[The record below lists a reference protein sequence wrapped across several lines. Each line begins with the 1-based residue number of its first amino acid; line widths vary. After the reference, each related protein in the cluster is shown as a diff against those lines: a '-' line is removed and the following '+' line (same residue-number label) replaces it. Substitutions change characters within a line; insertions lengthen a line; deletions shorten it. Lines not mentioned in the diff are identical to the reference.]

1 MSGISPIP
9 SSLRILW
16 VGPVIDEAHFFNP
29 AVSAAAS
36 IWQQGLI
43 TSLMTQGE
51 GVPTHG
57 RVDVISHLPC
67 RSFPMG
73 RIWPNSNDSIFP
85 KAVNGVG
92 VSYFNFPKLREKVLE
107 WQYTKVLRNILK
119 DKLIHSYDLIAS
131 YNAEA
136 YVSKPVATIAK
147 EKRLPWISIIADLPK
162 IKPQDY
168 LDNARVNEADGRIY
182 LSWANFESYAE
193 PIRDLFLEGGVFSQ
207 TVNDSDLLLD
217 NRDSIKRIAYFGG
230 ITSLGGI
237 DLFLDATRHLS
248 GSQYEFHIIGAGNI
262 SRVQSFVK
270 QDHRIYYH
278 GPVSQ
283 EDLMRIGNAMDIFI
297 DPRPRGMSENNF
309 PSKILTYL
317 GFAKPII
324 SSSGYGIPPEYDQV
338 LVKLER
344 ENSADLAQL
353 IEEVCHWDRE
363 HIRQYQCA
371 VEEFVAASK
380 SWQAQG
386 KRVLSWLQSILEKHA
401 Q

>member
-1 MSGISPIP
+1 
-9 SSLRILW
+9 
-16 VGPVIDEAHFFNP
+16 
-29 AVSAAAS
+29 
-36 IWQQGLI
+36 
-43 TSLMTQGE
+43 
-51 GVPTHG
+51 
-57 RVDVISHLPC
+57 
-67 RSFPMG
+67 
-73 RIWPNSNDSIFP
+73 
-85 KAVNGVG
+85 
-92 VSYFNFPKLREKVLE
+92 LE
-107 WQYTKVLRNILK
+107 WQYTKVLRKVLK
-119 DKLIHSYDLIAS
+119 DRLIQSYDLIIS

-147 EKRLPWISIIADLPK
+147 EMRLPWISIIADLPK
-162 IKPQDY
+162 INPQYY
-168 LDNARVNEADGRIY
+168 LHNARVNEADGRIY

-207 TVNDSDLLLD
+207 TVNDSGLLLD
-217 NRDSIKRIAYFGG
+217 NKDSIKRIAYFGG

-237 DLFLDATRHLS
+237 DLFLDVTRHLS

-270 QDHRIYYH
+270 QDPRIYYH
-278 GPVSQ
+278 GPISQ

-338 LVKLER
+338 LIKLER

-363 HIRQYQCA
+363 HIRQYQCI

-386 KRVLSWLQSILEKHA
+386 KRVLSWLQSILEKNA